1 MCVKQSVR
9 EGECGEHSNNQSG
22 AVIRFGSLHSLLNLS
37 SIRCNRESEPSC
49 IFMKQGGHNQRHTHL
64 HTQGRERG
72 MAMYSIVQQGW
83 SSLHLIY
90 E

>member
-37 SIRCNRESEPSC
+37 SIRCNRESEA
-49 IFMKQGGHNQRHTHL
+49 K
-64 HTQGRERG
+64 
-72 MAMYSIVQQGW
+72 
-83 SSLHLIY
+83 LHLY
-90 E
+90 ETRGTQPETHTPTHTRKRKGDGYVQYSATGMVIITFNI